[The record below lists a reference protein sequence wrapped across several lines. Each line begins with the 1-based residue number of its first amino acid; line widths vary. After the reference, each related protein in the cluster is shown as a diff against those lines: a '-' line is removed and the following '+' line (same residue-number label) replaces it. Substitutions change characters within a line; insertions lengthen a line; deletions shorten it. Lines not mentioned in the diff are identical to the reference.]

1 MTCFLL
7 WYSSKIK
14 YLGAVEGFLVLSK
27 DGCFERN
34 ISEVSFSHMAS
45 DIFIFL
51 YQKQLYLDQIYQ
63 ESTFL

>member
-1 MTCFLL
+1 MTWFLL

-34 ISEVSFSHMAS
+34 IIEVSFSHMGNGGGGGGGGEGGRETGVGVG
-45 DIFIFL
+45 L
-51 YQKQLYLDQIYQ
+51 G
-63 ESTFL
+63 